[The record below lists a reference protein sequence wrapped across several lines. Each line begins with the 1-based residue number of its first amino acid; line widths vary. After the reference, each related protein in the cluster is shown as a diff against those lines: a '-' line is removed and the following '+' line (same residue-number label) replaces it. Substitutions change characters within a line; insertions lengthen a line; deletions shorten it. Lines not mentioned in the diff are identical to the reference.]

1 VPKRRT
7 PSSPPLASS
16 GRCPG
21 GGRTFARLLL
31 PVIALALA
39 GCSGAA
45 DAAGEK
51 ASDDIAVTASDSA
64 CVVATTTLS
73 SGTHRFTVT
82 NEGSKVT
89 EFYVYAD
96 GDRVVG
102 EVENIAPGVARSL
115 LVDLPAGSYEAACK
129 PGMKG
134 DGLRAELT
142 VTGSSASAAADDEAL
157 QKAVTVYETYVRDQV
172 ADLQRQTAQFA
183 AAIAAEDVAKAKELY
198 PQARTPYE
206 RIEPVAESFGDLDP
220 KIDARENDVE
230 PGQTWT
236 GFHVLEKTLWTGG
249 DLAAAGPVAERLKA
263 DVADLAA
270 RVQNLDLRPLDLAN
284 GALGLLDEIA
294 KSKITGE
301 EDRYSHTDLWD
312 FEANLEGSEQAIRSL
327 RPVITE
333 RDAALAVALDER
345 FEAAETALAQYRQG
359 DGFRLYTDLTKD
371 QTRALSDAL
380 NALAAQVS
388 KVPAVIAAK

>member
-1 VPKRRT
+1 
-7 PSSPPLASS
+7 
-16 GRCPG
+16 
-21 GGRTFARLLL
+21 
-31 PVIALALA
+31 
-39 GCSGAA
+39 
-45 DAAGEK
+45 
-51 ASDDIAVTASDSA
+51 
-64 CVVATTTLS
+64 
-73 SGTHRFTVT
+73 
-82 NEGSKVT
+82 
-89 EFYVYAD
+89 
-96 GDRVVG
+96 
-102 EVENIAPGVARSL
+102 
-115 LVDLPAGSYEAACK
+115 
-129 PGMKG
+129 M
-134 DGLRAELT
+134 
-142 VTGSSASAAADDEAL
+142 
-157 QKAVTVYETYVRDQV
+157 
-172 ADLQRQTAQFA
+172 
-183 AAIAAEDVAKAKELY
+183 
-198 PQARTPYE
+198 YE

-327 RPVITE
+327 RPVIAE

>member
-1 VPKRRT
+1 VRNRRT

-16 GRCPG
+16 GRHPG
-21 GGRTFARLLL
+21 GGRTFARLFL
-31 PVIALALA
+31 PVTALALA

-45 DAAGEK
+45 DAGEK
-51 ASDDIAVTASDSA
+51 PSDDIAVTASDSA
-64 CVVATTTLS
+64 CDVATTTLA

-82 NEGSKVT
+82 NEGSEVT
-89 EFYVYAD
+89 EFYVYAE
-96 GDRVVG
+96 GDRIVG
-102 EVENIAPGVARSL
+102 EVENVAPGVARSL
-115 LVDLPAGSYEAACK
+115 LVDLPAGKYQAACK

-134 DGLRAELT
+134 DGIRSALT

-157 QKAVTVYETYVRDQV
+157 QKAVTVYEVYVRDQV

-183 AAIAAEDVAKAKELY
+183 AAIAAEDVAKAQQLY

-249 DLAAAGPVAERLKA
+249 DLAAAGPVAEQLKA
-263 DVADLAA
+263 DVGDLAA
-270 RVQNLDLRPLDLAN
+270 RVQTLDLKPLDLAN

-327 RPVITE
+327 RPVIAE
-333 RDAALAVALDER
+333 RDAALASALDEQ
-345 FEAAETALAQYRQG
+345 FEAAETALEQYRQG
-359 DGFRLYTDLTKD
+359 DGYRPYTDLTKD

-388 KVPAVIAAK
+388 RVPAVIAQK

>member
-1 VPKRRT
+1 VRNRRT

-16 GRCPG
+16 GRHPG
-21 GGRTFARLLL
+21 GGRTFARLFL
-31 PVIALALA
+31 PVTALALA

-45 DAAGEK
+45 DAGEK
-51 ASDDIAVTASDSA
+51 PSDDIAVTASDSA
-64 CVVATTTLS
+64 CDVATTTLA

-89 EFYVYAD
+89 EFYVYAE
-96 GDRVVG
+96 GDRIVG
-102 EVENIAPGVARSL
+102 EVENVAPGVARSL
-115 LVDLPAGSYEAACK
+115 LVDLPAGKYQAACK

-134 DGLRAELT
+134 DGIRSALT

-157 QKAVTVYETYVRDQV
+157 QKAVTVYEVYVRDQV

-183 AAIAAEDVAKAKELY
+183 AAIAAEDVAKAQQLY

-249 DLAAAGPVAERLKA
+249 ALAAAGPVAEQLKA
-263 DVADLAA
+263 DVGDLAA
-270 RVQNLDLRPLDLAN
+270 RVQTLDLKPLDLAN

-327 RPVITE
+327 RPVIAE
-333 RDAALAVALDER
+333 RDAALASALDEQ
-345 FEAAETALAQYRQG
+345 FEAAETALEQYRQG
-359 DGFRLYTDLTKD
+359 DGYRPYTDLTKD

-388 KVPAVIAAK
+388 RVPAVIAQK

>member
-1 VPKRRT
+1 VRNRRT

-16 GRCPG
+16 GRHPG
-21 GGRTFARLLL
+21 GGRTFARLFL
-31 PVIALALA
+31 PVTALALA

-45 DAAGEK
+45 DAGEK
-51 ASDDIAVTASDSA
+51 PSDDIAVTASDSA
-64 CVVATTTLS
+64 CDVATTTLA

-89 EFYVYAD
+89 EFYVYAE
-96 GDRVVG
+96 GDRIVG
-102 EVENIAPGVARSL
+102 EVENVAPGVARSL
-115 LVDLPAGSYEAACK
+115 LVDLPAGKYQAACK

-134 DGLRAELT
+134 DGIRSALT

-157 QKAVTVYETYVRDQV
+157 QKAVTVYEVYVRDQV

-183 AAIAAEDVAKAKELY
+183 AAIAAEDVAKAQQLY

-249 DLAAAGPVAERLKA
+249 DLAAAGPVAEQLKA
-263 DVADLAA
+263 DVGDLAA
-270 RVQNLDLRPLDLAN
+270 RVQTLDLKPLDLAN

-327 RPVITE
+327 PPVIAE
-333 RDAALAVALDER
+333 RDAALASALDEQ
-345 FEAAETALAQYRQG
+345 FEAAETALEQYRQG
-359 DGFRLYTDLTKD
+359 DGYRPYTDLTKD

-388 KVPAVIAAK
+388 RVPAVIAQK

>member
-1 VPKRRT
+1 
-7 PSSPPLASS
+7 
-16 GRCPG
+16 
-21 GGRTFARLLL
+21 
-31 PVIALALA
+31 
-39 GCSGAA
+39 
-45 DAAGEK
+45 
-51 ASDDIAVTASDSA
+51 VTASDSA

-129 PGMKG
+129 PGMNG
-134 DGLRAELT
+134 DGLRSELT
-142 VTGSSASAAADDEAL
+142 VTGSSASAASDDEAL

>member
-1 VPKRRT
+1 VRNRRT

-16 GRCPG
+16 GRHPG
-21 GGRTFARLLL
+21 GGRTFARLFL
-31 PVIALALA
+31 PVTALALA

-45 DAAGEK
+45 DAGEK
-51 ASDDIAVTASDSA
+51 PSDDIAVTASDSA
-64 CVVATTTLS
+64 CDVATTTLA

-89 EFYVYAD
+89 EFYVYAE
-96 GDRVVG
+96 GDRIVG
-102 EVENIAPGVARSL
+102 EVENVAPGVARSL
-115 LVDLPAGSYEAACK
+115 LVDLPAGKYQAACK

-134 DGLRAELT
+134 DGIRSALT

-157 QKAVTVYETYVRDQV
+157 QKAVTVYEVYVRDQV

-183 AAIAAEDVAKAKELY
+183 AAIAAEDVAKAQQLY

-249 DLAAAGPVAERLKA
+249 DLAAAGPVAEQLKA
-263 DVADLAA
+263 DVGDLAA
-270 RVQNLDLRPLDLAN
+270 RVQTLDLKPLDLAN

-327 RPVITE
+327 RPVIAE
-333 RDAALAVALDER
+333 RDAALASALDEQ
-345 FEAAETALAQYRQG
+345 FEAAETALEQYRQG
-359 DGFRLYTDLTKD
+359 DGYRPYTDLTKD

-388 KVPAVIAAK
+388 RVPAVIAQK

>member
-1 VPKRRT
+1 VPSRAA
-7 PSSPPLASS
+7 LA
-16 GRCPG
+16 
-21 GGRTFARLLL
+21 LL
-31 PVIALALA
+31 PLTALALA

-45 DAAGEK
+45 DASGEK

-64 CVVATTTLS
+64 CDVATTKLAA
-73 SGTHRFTVT
+73 GTHRFTVT
-82 NEGSKVT
+82 NEGSEVT
-89 EFYVYAD
+89 EFYIFAG
-96 GDRVVG
+96 GDRIVG

-115 LVDLPAGSYEAACK
+115 LVDLPAGSYQAACK

-134 DGLRAELT
+134 DGIRSPLT

-157 QKAVTVYETYVRDQV
+157 QKAVADYEKYVQDQV
-172 ADLQRQTAQFA
+172 ADLQQQTAQFTA
-183 AAIAAEDVAKAKELY
+183 AVTAGDVAKAKQLY

-230 PGQTWT
+230 QGRKWT

-249 DLAAAGPVAERLKA
+249 DLAAAKPVAEQLTA

-270 RVQNLDLRPLDLAN
+270 RVQTLDLKPLDLAN

-294 KSKITGE
+294 TSKITGE

-312 FEANLEGSEQAIRSL
+312 FEANLEGSEQAVRSL
-327 RPVITE
+327 RPVIAE
-333 RDAALAVALDER
+333 RNAALATALDRE
-345 FEAAETALAQYRQG
+345 FAAVRKDLGQYREG
-359 DGFRLYTDLTKD
+359 AGFRTYTDLTTD

-388 KVPAVIAAK
+388 KVPAVIAQK